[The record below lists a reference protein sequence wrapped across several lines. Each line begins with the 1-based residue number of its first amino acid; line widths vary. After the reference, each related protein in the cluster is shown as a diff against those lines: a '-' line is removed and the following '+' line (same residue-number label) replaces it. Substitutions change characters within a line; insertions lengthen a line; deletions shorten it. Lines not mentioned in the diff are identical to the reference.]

1 MKSQSSI
8 LKMKYFDE
16 IPDFFFSWTFRY
28 KLLFWI
34 QLKTLVS
41 VIVFQNSFCTI
52 SLDMMMFW
60 CLQSKVWLNMK
71 TIKVFSGQ
79 YGFTRIYGSFKI
91 QDLRNLLVKREKNPN
106 IFAIFCHVIG
116 IWYCYL
122 KHGTG
127 SFRLMRMS
135 LLRFFKTFQIS

>member
-1 MKSQSSI
+1 MWMLPRQISKTRDI
-8 LKMKYFDE
+8 TKL
-16 IPDFFFSWTFRY
+16 DFKDAMFWWNTWLFFSWTFRY

-71 TIKVFSGQ
+71 TIKGFSGQ
-79 YGFTRIYGSFKI
+79 YGFTRIYVSFTF
-91 QDLRNLLVKREKNPN
+91 QDLRNLLVKRQK
-106 IFAIFCHVIG
+106 ILILFAIFCHVIG
-116 IWYCYL
+116 IWYC
-122 KHGTG
+122 
-127 SFRLMRMS
+127 
-135 LLRFFKTFQIS
+135 LRTR

>member
-1 MKSQSSI
+1 MHYQKGILEGSLAFMQHFQFVNWRIPGLVFDVTNRLKDMKFSNSYIGRQI
-8 LKMKYFDE
+8 LKTCE
-16 IPDFFFSWTFRY
+16 ITKLNFKNEIVFWWNTWFFFSLTFRY

-79 YGFTRIYGSFKI
+79 YGFTCFTRI
-91 QDLRNLLVKREKNPN
+91 
-106 IFAIFCHVIG
+106 
-116 IWYCYL
+116 
-122 KHGTG
+122 
-127 SFRLMRMS
+127 
-135 LLRFFKTFQIS
+135 

>member
-1 MKSQSSI
+1 MKC
-8 LKMKYFDE
+8 LT
-16 IPDFFFSWTFRY
+16 FFSSWIFRY

-106 IFAIFCHVIG
+106 TFCNILSCDWFIRIAHVEYIPFFFWVSFKLPPVKVIFFLHLYFKIQLEN
-116 IWYCYL
+116 W
-122 KHGTG
+122 
-127 SFRLMRMS
+127 RL
-135 LLRFFKTFQIS
+135 